1 ILVYPKVKVRSEDE
15 DDRHW
20 GSLLSLKDIQFLTIQ
35 ETRFPVKLLQDIAVK
50 RGQEVSPSPSPNAK
64 IPKHYVPSLIL
75 PQQPETPTTPVSVS
89 TESSATD
96 TKSNPDEGD
105 DRPLIRAGSIPPPRA
120 VLSSPQ
126 NDALIGNKNRVAK
139 PTTRPSALRN
149 KNSIQERHVQQCKV
163 MPRTPIDDS
172 AVRSRKSKDQLPAEK
187 TDHKGKKGTSAAVSS
202 RRRPVVEWIN

>member
-1 ILVYPKVKVRSEDE
+1 MYPKVKVRSEDE

-35 ETRFPVKLLQDIAVK
+35 ETRFPVK

-75 PQQPETPTTPVSVS
+75 PQQQ
-89 TESSATD
+89 SSATD

>member
-1 ILVYPKVKVRSEDE
+1 E

-35 ETRFPVKLLQDIAVK
+35 ETRFPGNHPLLQFRPPCA
-50 RGQEVSPSPSPNAK
+50 
-64 IPKHYVPSLIL
+64 IL